1 MMLFKELFYIS
12 DADTALD
19 VAVKNST
26 PERLMAVKCLGM

>member
-26 PERLMAVKCLGM
+26 PERHMAVKCLGM